1 MKTQKQ
7 LNLNWNHGDLRE
19 NVLDVVEEVILH
31 ELEQSSTARDVKLMI
46 ERRYQRKA
54 ISYIEKILGYQAEIL
69 NNDDPQRDFSLI
81 LVSWL

>member
-7 LNLNWNHGDLRE
+7 LNLKQNHGDLRE
-19 NVLDVVEEVILH
+19 NILDVVEEVILH

-54 ISYIEKILGYQAEIL
+54 ISYIKNILGYQTEIL
-69 NNDDPQRDFSLI
+69 NNDDPKRDFSLI